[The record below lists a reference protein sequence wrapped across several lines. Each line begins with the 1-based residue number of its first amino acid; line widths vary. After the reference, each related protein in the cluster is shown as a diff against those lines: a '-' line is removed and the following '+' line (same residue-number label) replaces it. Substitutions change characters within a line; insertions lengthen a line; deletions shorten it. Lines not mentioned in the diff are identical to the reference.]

1 MLDHPLSDNRRV
13 TFTELVF
20 ILIIVAIASAFLW
33 WETGR
38 EEALL
43 SAAAIML
50 GIFAFAG
57 ALAVVVS

>member
-1 MLDHPLSDNRRV
+1 MTL
-13 TFTELVF
+13 TELVF
-20 ILIIVAIASAFLW
+20 ILIIVAVASAFLW

-43 SAAAIML
+43 SATAIML

>member
-1 MLDHPLSDNRRV
+1 MSTRD
-13 TFTELVF
+13 LVL
-20 ILIIVAIASAFLW
+20 ILVVVALGSAFLW

-38 EEALL
+38 DEALI
-43 SAAAIML
+43 SATAIML